1 MQYRLI
7 SLLCLVIVASAA
19 IAQQRDGRRGPQQRG
34 GSVPAES
41 VLNSGRL
48 PDLQAFSDDG
58 KPISVRELASE
69 GYLVLKSGCLTCPKF
84 HASSRE
90 VEAAAVD
97 YATMGVK
104 FYYFYKSLRHPE
116 LGGYVEA
123 QNLDERLLHIKEAR
137 VKLGTR
143 VPWIA
148 DSMNDSVRIGLRS
161 GANSVYL
168 ISPEGEI
175 VYAAGDFDADAFR
188 NALTKAVGEPKQRTS
203 IHDLDLPRL
212 ERNRQVNET
221 SEVRVERPLGMTILK
236 IEPVTP
242 EDMYYVK
249 LRAEGD
255 RELLRSGAGKL
266 FVGFYPDPIHG
277 TKWNNLTPPMKYVL
291 SAPDGSTVTPAEAVA
306 SRGQGESD
314 TEPRQF
320 MIDVS
325 DLEPGATMKL
335 TLHYYGCTD
344 EFCKPL
350 THEYLIRL
358 AAEDRAASTF
368 GFRGGGRPD
377 PRGRGDR
384 QRED

>member
-1 MQYRLI
+1 MQNRLV
-7 SLLCLVIVASAA
+7 SLLCLVIMASSAA
-19 IAQQRDGRRGPQQRG
+19 AQQREGRRGPQQRG
-34 GSVPAES
+34 GSVSAEG
-41 VLNSGRL
+41 VLDSGRL
-48 PDLQAFSDDG
+48 PDLLAFSDDG
-58 KPISVRELASE
+58 EPVNLRELATD

-97 YATMGVK
+97 YAPMGVT

-116 LGGYVEA
+116 LGGFVEA
-123 QNLDERLLHIKEAR
+123 QNLEERLLHIAKAR

-148 DSMNDSVRIGLRS
+148 DSMDDSVRIGLRS

-175 VYAAGDFDADAFR
+175 VYAAGEYDAEAFR

-203 IHDLDLPRL
+203 AQDLELPRL
-212 ERNRQVNET
+212 ERNRQINET
-221 SEVRVERPLGMTILK
+221 TDVRVERPLGMTILE
-236 IEPVTP
+236 IEPVSP
-242 EDMYYVK
+242 EDTYYVK
-249 LRAEGD
+249 LRAEAD

-266 FVGFYPDPIHG
+266 FIGFYPDPIHG
-277 TKWNNLTPPMKYVL
+277 SKWNNLTPPMKYVL
-291 SAPDGSTVTPAEAVA
+291 SAPDGSTVTPDEAVA
-306 SRGQGESD
+306 HQGEGDTD

-325 DLEPGATMKL
+325 DLEPGATMRL
-335 TLHYYGCTD
+335 ALHYYGCTE
-344 EFCKPL
+344 EFCKPF

-358 AAEDRAASTF
+358 IAEDRAASTF
-368 GFRGGGRPD
+368 GFRGGGRSPSRS
-377 PRGRGDR
+377 RGERQSGD
-384 QRED
+384 

>member
-1 MQYRLI
+1 MQYRLV
-7 SLLCLVIVASAA
+7 SLLCLVIVASSAV
-19 IAQQRDGRRGPQQRG
+19 AQQREGNSDPQQRG
-34 GSVPAES
+34 GSVPTEG

-58 KPISVRELASE
+58 KLINLRELSSE

-90 VEAAAVD
+90 VEAAAMD
-97 YATMGVK
+97 YAPMGVR

-148 DSMNDSVRIGLRS
+148 DSMDDSVRIGLRS

-168 ISPEGEI
+168 ISPDGEI
-175 VYAAGDFDADAFR
+175 VYAAGEYDADAFR
-188 NALTKAVGEPKQRTS
+188 DALTKAVGEPKQRTS
-203 IHDLDLPRL
+203 VQDLDLPRL
-212 ERNRQVNET
+212 ERNRQINET
-221 SEVRVERPLGMTILK
+221 TDVRVERPLGMAILE
-236 IEPVTP
+236 IDPVTP
-242 EDMYYVK
+242 EDTYYVK

-266 FVGFYPDPIHG
+266 FIGFYPDPIHG
-277 TKWNNLTPPMKYVL
+277 AKWNNLTSPMKYVL
-291 SAPDGSTVTPAEAVA
+291 SAPDGSTVTPVEAIA
-306 SRGQGESD
+306 NRGKGEMD

-325 DLEPGATMKL
+325 GLEPGATMKL
-335 TLHYYGCTD
+335 ALHYYGCTD

-368 GFRGGGRPD
+368 GFRGGGREGRRS
-377 PRGRGDR
+377 RGKSQTRD
-384 QRED
+384 